1 MIDDL
6 DLERLDVH
14 TLKQFEKLE
23 QLNRKY
29 PSKLSE
35 EDRKMLELEDEQV
48 DLLDQETL
56 LKVIGAET
64 ESPSEFTEA
73 LLSRKQEP
81 VFDDNLS
88 IAEVIK

>member
-14 TLKQFEKLE
+14 TLKQLEKLE

-73 LLSRKQEP
+73 LLSR
-81 VFDDNLS
+81 
-88 IAEVIK
+88 

>member
-14 TLKQFEKLE
+14 TLKQLEKLE

-35 EDRKMLELEDEQV
+35 EDRKMLELED
-48 DLLDQETL
+48 D
-56 LKVIGAET
+56 
-64 ESPSEFTEA
+64 
-73 LLSRKQEP
+73 
-81 VFDDNLS
+81 
-88 IAEVIK
+88 

>member
-14 TLKQFEKLE
+14 TLKQLEKLE

-56 LKVIGAET
+56 LKVIGA
-64 ESPSEFTEA
+64 
-73 LLSRKQEP
+73 
-81 VFDDNLS
+81 
-88 IAEVIK
+88 